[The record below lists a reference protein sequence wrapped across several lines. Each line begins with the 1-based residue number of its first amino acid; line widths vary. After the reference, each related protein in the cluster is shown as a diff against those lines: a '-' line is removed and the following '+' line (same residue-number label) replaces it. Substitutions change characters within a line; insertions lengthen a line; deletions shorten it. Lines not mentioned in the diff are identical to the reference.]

1 MHRFSVFVTFTTLL
15 LVMAGALVTSNDAGG
30 AIPDWPLSW
39 GKLIPPLEGGIVYA
53 YTHRVLAAI
62 VTALTFVLG
71 VRSKVWMPFALMVA
85 QALLGGVSV
94 LLVLPKWMVLAHACL
109 AQLVFGVLVW
119 RTLAYA
125 RGSEAKFDASG
136 ERHGVPVA
144 QVAAV
149 AALFGQ
155 TILGAAVRH
164 QLSGPMPHIAGAIV
178 TTLIVLWAVVP
189 VMMAHTWEAG
199 ALLAITGLQIFLGM
213 GAYFLR
219 EIESPQPLPMMV
231 WFTAAHVAAGSVAFG
246 AAIVLALVVY
256 WRQRSDSGMGGIA
269 IA

>member
-1 MHRFSVFVTFTTLL
+1 
-15 LVMAGALVTSNDAGG
+15 MAGALVTSNDAGG
-30 AIPDWPLSW
+30 SIPDWPLSW
-39 GKLIPPLEGGIVYA
+39 GKLVPPLEGGIVYA
-53 YTHRVLAAI
+53 YTHRVLAAV

-71 VRSKVWMPFALMVA
+71 IKSRMWLPFAFMVG
-85 QALLGGVSV
+85 QALLGGLAV

-109 AQLVFGVLVW
+109 AQLCFGVLVW
-119 RTLAYA
+119 KALPY
-125 RGSEAKFDASG
+125 RGGSDAKSDAGG
-136 ERHGVPVA
+136 ERKAAPVA
-144 QVAAV
+144 QVTAV

-164 QLSGPMPHIAGAIV
+164 NLVGPMPHIVGAIV

-189 VMMAHTWEAG
+189 VMMQHMREAG
-199 ALLAITGLQIFLGM
+199 ALLAITGFQLVLGM
-213 GAYFLR
+213 GAYFVR
-219 EIESPQPLPMMV
+219 QIESPQPLPMMV

-256 WRQRSDSGMGGIA
+256 WRQRSDSGMGGMA

>member
-1 MHRFSVFVTFTTLL
+1 VRGLRRFSVFVTLATLL
-15 LVMAGALVTSNDAGG
+15 LVIAGALVTSNDAGG

-39 GKLIPPLEGGIVYA
+39 GKLVPPLEGGIVYA
-53 YTHRVLAAI
+53 YTHRVLAAV

-71 VRSKVWMPFALMVA
+71 LRSRMWLPFALMVA
-85 QALLGGVSV
+85 QALLGGLTV

-109 AQLVFGVLVW
+109 AQLCFGVLVW
-119 RTLAYA
+119 KSLPSGG
-125 RGSEAKFDASG
+125 GSDAGG
-136 ERHGVPVA
+136 ERKGAPVA
-144 QVAAV
+144 QWAAV

-164 QLSGPMPHIAGAIV
+164 QLLGPMPHIAGAIV

-189 VMMAHTWEAG
+189 VMMQHMREAG
-199 ALLAITGLQIFLGM
+199 ALLALTGFQLFLGM
-213 GAYFLR
+213 GAYFMR
-219 EIESPQPLPMMV
+219 EIGSPQPLPMMV

-256 WRQRSDSGMGGIA
+256 WRQRSDSGMGGMA

>member
-1 MHRFSVFVTFTTLL
+1 MRGLHRFSVFVTLTTLL

-53 YTHRVLAAI
+53 YTHRVLAAV

-71 VRSKVWMPFALMVA
+71 LRSRIWLPFALMGV
-85 QALLGGVSV
+85 QAVLGGLTV
-94 LLVLPKWMVLAHACL
+94 LLVMPKWIVLGHACL
-109 AQLVFGVLVW
+109 AQLCFGVLVW
-119 RTLAYA
+119 KSLLN
-125 RGSEAKFDASG
+125 GSGADAG
-136 ERHGVPVA
+136 GGQKGAPVA

-164 QLSGPMPHIAGAIV
+164 QLVGPMPHIAGAIV

-189 VMMAHTWEAG
+189 VMMQHMREAG
-199 ALLAITGLQIFLGM
+199 ALLGLTGFQIFLGM
-213 GAYFLR
+213 GAYFTR
-219 EIESPQPLPMMV
+219 EIASRQPLPMMV
-231 WFTAAHVAAGSVAFG
+231 WFTAAHVAAGSLAFG

-256 WRQRSDSGMGGIA
+256 WRQRSESGMGGMA
-269 IA
+269 LA